1 MSYQFV
7 THEQVPDLPQQL
19 ADLSNEAFA
28 EYEGAPLV
36 DATFTAWYLRR
47 PGSTTDVCWA
57 ALAGEQ
63 MVANVLVALQLLVIG
78 GERITCGIV
87 DTVAT
92 SPRHRRQGLARVLMG
107 RAHERMREQG
117 AEMAVLY
124 TNPANHPYQFY
135 GRLGYLT
142 RAQCVML
149 AGPRPAATRGP
160 AVRPATAGEAGAMR
174 ALVNERYGSYEG
186 YAPQDEALWAWHR
199 LNRPAN
205 MPLQQLVAEGPGG
218 VVGTAALADVELLLE
233 GQQRRVT
240 VAYDLVYPDLPC
252 LQALLAAAPSE
263 HLVSLHSQ
271 AAPACADLQSLG
283 LKASVGEV
291 AMVLPLTPRAAALLR
306 HDPTPWYVMVESVIG
321 V

>member
-1 MSYQFV
+1 MSYRFV

-19 ADLSNEAFA
+19 AALSNEAFA

-36 DATFTAWYLRR
+36 EASFANWYLSR
-47 PGSTTDVCWA
+47 PGSTPDVCFA

-63 MVANVLVALQLLVIG
+63 MVANVLVALQPLVIG
-78 GERITCGIV
+78 GETITCGIV

-92 SPRHRRQGLARVLMG
+92 SPHHRRQGLAHQLME
-107 RAHERMREQG
+107 RAHDRMQVRG

-124 TNPANHPYQFY
+124 TNPANHPYHFY

-149 AGPRPAATRGP
+149 AGPRPEAAGGP
-160 AVRPATAGEAGAMR
+160 AVRPATAGEAGAVR

-186 YAPQDEALWAWHR
+186 YAPQDETLWAWHR
-199 LNRPAN
+199 VNRPAL
-205 MPLQQLVAEGPGG
+205 MPLQQLVAEGPEGL
-218 VVGTAALADVELLLE
+218 VGTAALAEVELLLE

-271 AAPACADLQSLG
+271 AAPACADLHSLG
-283 LKASVGEV
+283 LQASVGEV
-291 AMVLPLTPRAAALLR
+291 AMVLPFTQRAEALLR
-306 HDPTPWYVMVESVIG
+306 CDPTPWYVMVESVIG

>member
-1 MSYQFV
+1 MTYRFV

-28 EYEGAPLV
+28 EYEGSPLV
-36 DATFTAWYLRR
+36 EATFATWYLRR
-47 PGSTTDVCWA
+47 PGSTADVCFA

-63 MVANVLVALQLLVIG
+63 LVANVLVALQPLVIG
-78 GERITCGIV
+78 GETITCGIV

-92 SPRHRRQGLARVLMG
+92 SPQHRRQGLARVLMD
-107 RAHERMREQG
+107 RAHDRMQERG

-135 GRLGYLT
+135 GRRGYLT

-149 AGPRPAATRGP
+149 AGPRPETAGGP
-160 AVRPATAGEAGAMR
+160 EVRLATAGEAGAVR

-186 YAPQDEALWAWHR
+186 YAPQDEKLWAWHR
-199 LNRPAN
+199 VNRPDK

-218 VVGTAALADVELLLE
+218 LVGTAALAEVELLLE

-240 VAYDLVYPDLPC
+240 VAYDLVYPDLAC
-252 LQALLAAAPSE
+252 LQALLAAAPSDY
-263 HLVSLHSQ
+263 LVSLHSQ
-271 AAPACADLQSLG
+271 AAPACADLQTLG
-283 LKASVGEV
+283 LGSSVGEV
-291 AMVLPLTPRAAALLR
+291 AMVLPFTPHAGALLR